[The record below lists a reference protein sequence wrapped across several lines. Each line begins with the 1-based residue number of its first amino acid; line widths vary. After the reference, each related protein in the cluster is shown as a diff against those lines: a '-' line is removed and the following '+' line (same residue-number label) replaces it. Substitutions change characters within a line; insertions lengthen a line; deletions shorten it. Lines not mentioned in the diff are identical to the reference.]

1 VPWFWYKAST
11 RSQKW
16 CLFFERRDFSYCLG
30 HTPTVVVVVVGGVDV
45 DRELACRQARFC
57 LFREVKCCVILY
69 YYWKGVAF
77 LFFFVLFG
85 TKDRTSWVP

>member
-45 DRELACRQARFC
+45 DREFW
-57 LFREVKCCVILY
+57 V
-69 YYWKGVAF
+69 GMP
-77 LFFFVLFG
+77 
-85 TKDRTSWVP
+85 TS